1 MTLGIMQAYFFPYFG
16 YFQLIHAADV
26 FRLYEHVSF
35 RKRSWMTRNYI
46 TNKGTG
52 KPIFIKL
59 PIRKSSSYKAIND
72 ILVDNSSDWQ
82 AVILNLLY
90 YNYKKAPYFEKTFTM
105 VEDLL
110 RSPVAKLHDFN
121 TQSIRTIC
129 EVLDIETEIISAHDL
144 TTEQNLK
151 KTVEYSK
158 ASVRTERILGLCSQ
172 TGADQYINPPGGRS
186 LYKQEDFATRGV
198 ELRFIYPGSLA
209 YAQYSKPDTQTLSI
223 IDVLMHVET
232 AELKLALN
240 NYQLTDRLE

>member
-59 PIRKSSSYKAIND
+59 PIRNSSSYKAIND

-129 EVLDIETEIISAHDL
+129 EVLDIETEIIS
-144 TTEQNLK
+144 
-151 KTVEYSK
+151 
-158 ASVRTERILGLCSQ
+158 
-172 TGADQYINPPGGRS
+172 
-186 LYKQEDFATRGV
+186 
-198 ELRFIYPGSLA
+198 